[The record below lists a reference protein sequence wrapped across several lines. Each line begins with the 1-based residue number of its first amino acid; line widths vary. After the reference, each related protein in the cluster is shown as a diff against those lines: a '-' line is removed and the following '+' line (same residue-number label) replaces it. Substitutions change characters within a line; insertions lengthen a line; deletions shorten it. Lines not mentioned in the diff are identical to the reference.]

1 MINAKAFFDLSMQKE
16 GLSLE
21 QNDLIQRI
29 LATERQAQ
37 AITEN
42 ARSEHENMD
51 ARIEEELAALKL
63 RYTQEADAYLDGLRK
78 KAEAEGSQR
87 LAALSSRLEE
97 KLAQIENIYSAQKE
111 AWAENIFQRITG
123 KDGG

>member
-1 MINAKAFFDLSMQKE
+1 M
-16 GLSLE
+16 E

-37 AITEN
+37 AITES
-42 ARSEHENMD
+42 ARSEHEHMD
-51 ARIEEELAALKL
+51 TRIDEELAALKL

-78 KAEAEGSQR
+78 KAEAESSQR
-87 LAALSSRLEE
+87 LSALSQRLEE

>member
-1 MINAKAFFDLSMQKE
+1 M
-16 GLSLE
+16 E

-37 AITEN
+37 AITES

-51 ARIEEELAALKL
+51 ARIDEELAALKL
-63 RYTQEADAYLDGLRK
+63 RYTQEADAYLDSLRK
-78 KAEAEGSQR
+78 KAEAESSQR

-111 AWAENIFQRITG
+111 TWAENIFQRITG